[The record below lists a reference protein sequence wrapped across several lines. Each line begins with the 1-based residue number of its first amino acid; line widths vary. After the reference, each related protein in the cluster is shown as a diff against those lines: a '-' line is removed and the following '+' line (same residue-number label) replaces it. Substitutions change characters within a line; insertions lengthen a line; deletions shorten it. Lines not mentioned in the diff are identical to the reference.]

1 MIHELKLDRKFF
13 KRVREG
19 KKRAELRYNDRNYR
33 IGDFLLL
40 REVAGVDREYTAS
53 KVMVKILDI
62 VTHDEFPAGIQEGY
76 VMLSFGDL
84 TPDETEEWL
93 FKGES

>member
-19 KKRAELRYNDRNYR
+19 KKRAELRYNDRNYKV
-33 IGDFLLL
+33 GDLLFLK
-40 REVAGVDREYTAS
+40 EVAGTDRRHTGNRI
-53 KVMVKILDI
+53 MVKVLDI
-62 VTHDEFPAGIQEGY
+62 VTHDEFPAGIREGY
-76 VMLSFGDL
+76 VMLSFREL

>member
-19 KKRAELRYNDRNYR
+19 KKRAELRYNDRNYKV
-33 IGDFLLL
+33 GDLLFLK
-40 REVAGVDREYTAS
+40 EVAGTDRRHTGNRI
-53 KVMVKILDI
+53 MVKVLDI

-84 TPDETEEWL
+84 TQDEAEEL
-93 FKGES
+93 GFKGEI